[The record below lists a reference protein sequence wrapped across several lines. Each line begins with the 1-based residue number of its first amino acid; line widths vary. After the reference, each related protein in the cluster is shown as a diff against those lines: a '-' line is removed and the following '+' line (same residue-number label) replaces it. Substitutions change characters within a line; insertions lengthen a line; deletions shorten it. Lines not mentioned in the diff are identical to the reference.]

1 MYQHSKNIVN
11 NKKMSIYVDFLAKT
25 FGKINFYVYFC
36 KRKEKTW
43 KETY

>member
-1 MYQHSKNIVN
+1 MF
-11 NKKMSIYVDFLAKT
+11 DFLAKI

>member
-1 MYQHSKNIVN
+1 MYQNSKIIVN
-11 NKKMSIYVDFLAKT
+11 NKIISIYVDFLAKI

-36 KRKEKTW
+36 KRKEKKW